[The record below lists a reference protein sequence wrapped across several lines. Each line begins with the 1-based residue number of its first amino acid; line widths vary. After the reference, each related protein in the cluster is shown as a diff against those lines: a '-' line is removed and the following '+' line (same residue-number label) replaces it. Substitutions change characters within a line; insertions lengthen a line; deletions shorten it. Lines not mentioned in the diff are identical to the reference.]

1 MCPSLSETRNRLFPY
16 LLKGGSGAE
25 LLRKDAAGIYIQA
38 LARVNGVNP
47 REIRRFLASGGVI
60 NFTWQEDEMSGGE
73 T

>member
-1 MCPSLSETRNRLFPY
+1 M
-16 LLKGGSGAE
+16 
-25 LLRKDAAGIYIQA
+25 LRKDAAGIYIRA
-38 LARVNGVNP
+38 LARVNGVKP